1 MRQVFSSQR
10 LENVETVAQMLRD
23 ADIEVRITNGRS
35 YKGGRRGTFS
45 YSDSDSGGPKPA
57 VWVVRSE
64 DTVKAREILRDAGLL
79 ETTRERF
86 AGPSFRLDPDGG
98 APAQAKSQRRALR
111 YKLVL
116 IAGIVIIGALAIR
129 HAVNLDI
136 AGEAL
141 KTHPLDGSTAQIP
154 QPLAAAVFTQE
165 LPQTHIDV
173 VCLSIDGKDA
183 SPEMIQ
189 AMQPLVQKP
198 RARDVVPASQCVRVA
213 DDEVGS
219 SQRGTGKPAVIVDVH
234 GFRPKSRDDAGRVS
248 GTLEISA
255 YHHRLSGSY
264 KTLEVKQTE
273 GGWQVGRTL
282 KHVAM

>member
-10 LENVETVAQMLRD
+10 LENVESVAQMLRD

-35 YKGGRRGTFS
+35 YKGARRGTFS
-45 YSDSDSGGPKPA
+45 YSEADAGGPKPA
-57 VWVVRSE
+57 VWVVRSD
-64 DTVKAREILRDAGLL
+64 DTVKARQILREAGLL
-79 ETTRERF
+79 ESTRESF
-86 AGPSFRLDPDGG
+86 AGPSFRLNSEE
-98 APAQAKSQRRALR
+98 APAHAKSKTRALR
-111 YKLVL
+111 FKLVL
-116 IAGIVIIGALAIR
+116 IAGIVVVGALAIR

-189 AMQPLVQKP
+189 ALQPLLLQP
-198 RARDVVPASQCVRVA
+198 RRRELVAASQCVRTA

-234 GFRPKSRDDAGRVS
+234 GFRPKSRDEEERVT

-264 KTLEVKQTE
+264 KTLEVKQTQD
-273 GGWQVGRTL
+273 GWQVGRTL

>member
-1 MRQVFSSQR
+1 MRQVFTSQR

-45 YSDSDSGGPKPA
+45 YSDSEAGTPKPA
-57 VWVVRSE
+57 VWVVRSD
-64 DTVKAREILRDAGLL
+64 DTVKARQILREPGPL
-79 ETTRERF
+79 ESPRESF
-86 AGPSFRLDPDGG
+86 AGPSFRHNEDA
-98 APAQAKSQRRALR
+98 APARAKTQSRAWR
-111 YKLVL
+111 IKLVL
-116 IAGIVIIGALAIR
+116 IAGIVIVGALAIR

-165 LPQTHIDV
+165 LPQTRIEV

-183 SPEMIQ
+183 SPELIQ
-189 AMQPLVQKP
+189 AMQPLLLQP
-198 RARDVVPASQCVRVA
+198 RRRDVVPASQCVRNA

-234 GFRPKSRDDAGRVS
+234 AFRPTTRDEDDRVT

-264 KTLEVKQTE
+264 KTLEVTQTE
-273 GGWQVGRTL
+273 NGWQVGRTL

>member
-45 YSDSDSGGPKPA
+45 YSDSDGGSPKPA
-57 VWVVRSE
+57 VWIVRSE
-64 DTVKAREILRDAGLL
+64 DTVKARQILREAGLL
-79 ETTRERF
+79 ETTRESF
-86 AGPSFRLDPDGG
+86 AGPSFRLNADDT
-98 APAQAKSQRRALR
+98 PARAKTQSRALR
-111 YKLVL
+111 IKLAL
-116 IAGIVIIGALAIR
+116 IAGIAIVGALAIR
-129 HAVNLDI
+129 HVVKTDI
-136 AGEAL
+136 PTEAL
-141 KTHPLDGSTAQIP
+141 KTHPLDGSLAQIP

-165 LPQTHIDV
+165 LPNTRIDV
-173 VCLSIDGKDA
+173 ACLSIDGADA
-183 SPEMIQ
+183 SPELVQ
-189 AMQPLVQKP
+189 AMQPLLAQP
-198 RARDVVPASQCVRVA
+198 RGRDVVPASQCVRNS

-234 GFRPKSRDDAGRVS
+234 AFRPQSRDDDGRVT
-248 GTLEISA
+248 GTLEVTA

-264 KTLEVKQTE
+264 KTLEVKQTDQ
-273 GGWQVGRTL
+273 GWQVARTL

>member
-10 LENVETVAQMLRD
+10 LENVESVAQMLRD

-45 YSDSDSGGPKPA
+45 YSESDAGGPKPA
-57 VWVVRSE
+57 VWVVRSD
-64 DTVKAREILRDAGLL
+64 DTVKARQILREAGLL
-79 ETTRERF
+79 ESTRESF
-86 AGPSFRLDPDGG
+86 AGPSFRLNSEE
-98 APAQAKSQRRALR
+98 APAHAKSKSRALR
-111 YKLVL
+111 IKLVL

-165 LPQTHIDV
+165 LPLTRIEV

-189 AMQPLVQKP
+189 ALQPLLLKP
-198 RARDVVPASQCVRVA
+198 RHRELVAASQCVRTA

-234 GFRPKSRDDAGRVS
+234 GFRPTSRDDEDRVT
-248 GTLEISA
+248 GTIEISA

-273 GGWQVGRTL
+273 SGWQVGRTL

>member
-10 LENVETVAQMLRD
+10 LENVESVAQMLRD

-45 YSDSDSGGPKPA
+45 YSESDAGGPKPA
-57 VWVVRSE
+57 VWVVRSD
-64 DTVKAREILRDAGLL
+64 DTVKARQILREAGLL
-79 ETTRERF
+79 ESTRESF
-86 AGPSFRLDPDGG
+86 AGPSFRLNSEE
-98 APAQAKSQRRALR
+98 APAHAKSKTRALR
-111 YKLVL
+111 FKLVL
-116 IAGIVIIGALAIR
+116 IAGIVVVGALAIR

-189 AMQPLVQKP
+189 ALQPLLLQP
-198 RARDVVPASQCVRVA
+198 RRRELVAASQCVRTA

-234 GFRPKSRDDAGRVS
+234 GFRPKSRDEEERVT

-264 KTLEVKQTE
+264 KTLEVKQTQD
-273 GGWQVGRTL
+273 GWQVGRTL

>member
-10 LENVETVAQMLRD
+10 LENVESVAQMLRD

-45 YSDSDSGGPKPA
+45 YSESDAGGPKPA
-57 VWVVRSE
+57 VWVVRSD
-64 DTVKAREILRDAGLL
+64 DTVKARQILREAGLL
-79 ETTRERF
+79 ESTRESF
-86 AGPSFRLDPDGG
+86 AGPSFRLSAEE
-98 APAQAKSQRRALR
+98 APAHAKSKTRALR
-111 YKLVL
+111 FKLVL
-116 IAGIVIIGALAIR
+116 IAGIVVVGALAIR

-165 LPQTHIDV
+165 LPQARIGV

-189 AMQPLVQKP
+189 AMQPLLQQP
-198 RARDVVPASQCVRVA
+198 RRRELVAASQCVRTA

-234 GFRPKSRDDAGRVS
+234 SFRPTSRDDDDRVT
-248 GTLEISA
+248 GTIEISA

-273 GGWQVGRTL
+273 AGWQVGRTL

>member
-45 YSDSDSGGPKPA
+45 YSESDAGGPKPA
-57 VWVVRSE
+57 VWVVRSD
-64 DTVKAREILRDAGLL
+64 DTVKARQILREAGLL
-79 ETTRERF
+79 ESTRESF
-86 AGPSFRLDPDGG
+86 AGPSFRLNSDPT
-98 APAQAKSQRRALR
+98 PAQAKSQSRALR
-111 YKLVL
+111 FKLVL
-116 IAGIVIIGALAIR
+116 IAGIVIVGALAIR
-129 HAVNLDI
+129 HAVKLDI

-141 KTHPLDGSTAQIP
+141 KTHPLDGTTAQIP

-165 LPQTHIDV
+165 LPKTRIDV
-173 VCLSIDGKDA
+173 VCLSIDGTDA
-183 SPEMIQ
+183 SPELVQ
-189 AMQPLVQKP
+189 AMQPLVLQP
-198 RARDVVPASQCVRVA
+198 RRRDVVPASQCIRNA
-213 DDEVGS
+213 NDDVGS

-234 GFRPKSRDDAGRVS
+234 AFRPTARDDDGNVT
-248 GTLEISA
+248 GTLEITA

-273 GGWQVGRTL
+273 SGWQVGRTL

>member
-45 YSDSDSGGPKPA
+45 YSDGDASGPKPA
-57 VWVVRSE
+57 VWVVRSD
-64 DTVKAREILRDAGLL
+64 DTVKARQILRDAGLL
-79 ETTRERF
+79 ESTRESF
-86 AGPSFRLDPDGG
+86 AGPSFRFDSEPK
-98 APAQAKSQRRALR
+98 PAHAKSQSRALR
-111 YKLVL
+111 IKLVL
-116 IAGIVIIGALAIR
+116 IAGIVIVGALAIR

-154 QPLAAAVFTQE
+154 QPLAAAVFTHE
-165 LPQTHIDV
+165 LPATRIEV
-173 VCLSIDGKDA
+173 VCLSIHGQGA
-183 SPEMIQ
+183 SPELIQ
-189 AMQPLVQKP
+189 ALQPLGLQP
-198 RARDVVPASQCVRVA
+198 RRREVVPASQCVRNA
-213 DDEVGS
+213 DDETGS

-234 GFRPKSRDDAGRVS
+234 GFRPKSRDEADRVT

-273 GGWQVGRTL
+273 DGWQVGRTL

>member
-10 LENVETVAQMLRD
+10 LENVESVAQMLRD

-35 YKGGRRGTFS
+35 YKGARRGTFS
-45 YSDSDSGGPKPA
+45 YSEADAGGPKPA
-57 VWVVRSE
+57 VWVVRSD
-64 DTVKAREILRDAGLL
+64 DTVKARQILREAGLL
-79 ETTRERF
+79 ESTRESF
-86 AGPSFRLDPDGG
+86 AGPSFRLNSEE
-98 APAQAKSQRRALR
+98 APAHAKSKTRALR
-111 YKLVL
+111 FKLVL
-116 IAGIVIIGALAIR
+116 IAGIVVVGALAIR

-189 AMQPLVQKP
+189 ALQPLLLQP
-198 RARDVVPASQCVRVA
+198 RRRDLVAASQCVRTA

-234 GFRPKSRDDAGRVS
+234 GFRPQSRDEEERVT

-264 KTLEVKQTE
+264 KTLEVKQTQD
-273 GGWQVGRTL
+273 GWQVGRTL